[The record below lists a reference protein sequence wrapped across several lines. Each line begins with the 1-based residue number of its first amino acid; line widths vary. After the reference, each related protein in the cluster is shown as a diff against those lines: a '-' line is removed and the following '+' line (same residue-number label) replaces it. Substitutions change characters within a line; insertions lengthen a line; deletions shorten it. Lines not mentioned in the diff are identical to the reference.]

1 MAATQKS
8 LFQTPKPLFN
18 NSTNALNTSQDPPQ
32 TPKVGI
38 YVRVS
43 TEEQAKE
50 GISIDAQIDRCQ
62 AYCKAR
68 GWQVYKI
75 YTDAG
80 YSAGT
85 LNRPALKDLLQDAA
99 SHQLNI
105 LLVYKID
112 RFSRKLQDLITA
124 LEHLKSQHINFT
136 SVTEQIDTTTAM
148 GEAFFQ
154 IIGVFAQLERGM
166 VKERVELAF
175 DKKISTGELL
185 NRAPLGYTYND
196 QRKLIIN
203 PKDATTVKE
212 IFAMAAAGISYKD
225 ICAQFNLPTSTYY
238 EIIKNPTYI
247 GKIQYRNHLYH
258 GTHKPII
265 DEALFFQLNKQFN
278 IWLNN
283 FGLKYLS
290 INHKFKKLGL
300 IKNISFLYKFLH

>member
-1 MAATQKS
+1 MVATQKS
-8 LFQTPKPLFN
+8 LFQTPKIP
-18 NSTNALNTSQDPPQ
+18 LNTSKTALNPSSDPPP

-68 GWQVYKI
+68 GWQVFKI

-85 LNRPALKDLLQDAA
+85 LSRPALKDLLEDARTK
-99 SHQLNI
+99 QLNI

-112 RFSRKLQDLITA
+112 RFSRKLQDLISA
-124 LEHLKSQHINFT
+124 LEHLKAQNINFT
-136 SVTEQIDTTTAM
+136 SVTDQIDTTTAM

-196 QRKLIIN
+196 QRKLVIN
-203 PKDATTVKE
+203 STEAVIVKE
-212 IFAMAAAGISYKD
+212 IFQMAATGISYKD
-225 ICAQFNLPTSTYY
+225 ICAQFRLPTSTYY

-247 GKIQYRNHLYH
+247 GKIQYRNKLYQ

-265 DEALFFQLNKQFN
+265 DESLFFQINNK
-278 IWLNN
+278 
-283 FGLKYLS
+283 
-290 INHKFKKLGL
+290 
-300 IKNISFLYKFLH
+300 

>member
-1 MAATQKS
+1 MVATQKS
-8 LFQTPKPLFN
+8 LFQTPKIP
-18 NSTNALNTSQDPPQ
+18 LNTSKTALNPSSDPPP

-68 GWQVYKI
+68 GWQVFKI

-85 LNRPALKDLLQDAA
+85 LSRPALKDLLEDARTK
-99 SHQLNI
+99 QLNI

-112 RFSRKLQDLITA
+112 RFSRKLQDLISA
-124 LEHLKSQHINFT
+124 LEHLKAQNINFT

-166 VKERVELAF
+166 VKERVEMAF
-175 DKKISTGELL
+175 DKKIGSGEAL
-185 NRAPLGYTYND
+185 NRAPMGYHYKN
-196 QRKLIIN
+196 RRLEIN
-203 PKDATTVKE
+203 PKEAETIRQIFEMWVAGIHYKE
-212 IFAMAAAGISYKD
+212 ISGTLKIPIST
-225 ICAQFNLPTSTYY
+225 IY
-238 EIIKNPTYI
+238 EIVKNP
-247 GKIQYRNHLYH
+247 
-258 GTHKPII
+258 
-265 DEALFFQLNKQFN
+265 
-278 IWLNN
+278 
-283 FGLKYLS
+283 
-290 INHKFKKLGL
+290 
-300 IKNISFLYKFLH
+300 